1 MSNPRVRLSY
11 PVRCRI
17 AEVTEVT
24 RRARSREM
32 NGQNRTVSG
41 DQLKL
46 KFPGQLTVL
55 CGLLMHIPGGQRT
68 GCHHSVRCLPF
79 GGWGVQVKVLH
90 PFLYLVCLLCSWVK
104 FSWYD
109 FNMPYSPI
117 AQTYC
122 GKFTGLAPLLL
133 LGVRYLSVC
142 DLWVVRDRWC

>member
-1 MSNPRVRLSY
+1 M
-11 PVRCRI
+11 
-17 AEVTEVT
+17 T

-79 GGWGVQVKVLH
+79 GGWGGPGKGVAPFPLFGVFAMFLGQV
-90 PFLYLVCLLCSWVK
+90 FL
-104 FSWYD
+104 
-109 FNMPYSPI
+109 I
-117 AQTYC
+117 
-122 GKFTGLAPLLL
+122 
-133 LGVRYLSVC
+133 
-142 DLWVVRDRWC
+142 